1 MSEVLYS
8 ARCPACAAQGRDN
21 SGDNLKVYDDGHG
34 YCFACGNHIRS
45 VGEFA
50 EAISAGY
57 ARDLGLR
64 RDTCGVEGECGSD
77 ISIHRGSSMAFQAR
91 NSGAEDLGLAVAG
104 GTGGSLSLTGTY
116 AALSSRGI
124 TEETCR
130 FWDYQIGT
138 HKGQRVQVAT
148 YKDDSGRTLAHKI
161 RTKDKDFLWDGSAKE
176 CGLYGKW
183 LWRTAGK
190 MVVVTEGELDALS
203 VSQAQGNKWPVVS
216 LRNGA
221 AGAVKCIQKDL
232 EWLEGF
238 ETVVLW
244 FDNDEPGLK
253 AAEKCAAILSPGKC
267 KIARAPQGYKDAND
281 LLKANLQAKIVDVIW
296 SAKEYRP
303 DGIVCPTDLL
313 SEALKPVAM
322 GLPYPW
328 PALTQITYGIRTKE
342 IIGIGAGTGVG
353 KTDFVQEIILHLIH
367 KCDTAVGLFFL
378 EESPVL
384 TLKKLAGKLAGKR
397 FHIPNPLAPLEPL
410 WTAQDLSEAVG
421 ALGNNIRLYDHF
433 GVIDWEIIKT
443 KIRYLAKAEGIKVFV
458 LDNLTALVADAP
470 DERKALEQI
479 LAEMSGLSHE
489 LDATIFF
496 VSHLATPESG
506 SHEEGGRVQI
516 RHFKGA
522 RAIGFWSHF
531 MIGLE
536 RDQQAVE
543 MDERNTTTV
552 RVLKDRYTGNGVGF
566 TFKLKYDKEVGRMV
580 EGPDSF
586 DECPF

>member
-1 MSEVLYS
+1 MSDVLYS
-8 ARCPACAAQGRDN
+8 ARCPACAAEGRDN

-34 YCFACGNHIRS
+34 FCYACSHRIRD
-45 VGEFA
+45 VDEFA
-50 EAISAGY
+50 ASISDGY
-57 ARDLGLR
+57 AGELGLR
-64 RDTCGVEGECGSD
+64 RDTSGVEGQ
-77 ISIHRGSSMAFQAR
+77 HRGSSGFHRGHGMALQAR
-91 NSGAEDLGLAVAG
+91 DSGANVSGDAVDS
-104 GTGGSLSLTGTY
+104 GSSGPLKMDGTY
-116 AALSSRGI
+116 SALTSRGI

-138 HKGQRVQVAT
+138 YKGQRVQVAA
-148 YKDDSGRTLAHKI
+148 YKDDSGRTLAHKV
-161 RTKDKDFLWDGSAKE
+161 RTKEKDFLWDGATKE

-183 LWRTAGK
+183 LWRAAGK

-281 LLKANLQAKIVDVIW
+281 LLKANLQSKIIDVIW

-303 DGIVCPTDLL
+303 DGIVCPADLL

-328 PALTQITYGIRTKE
+328 PALTQITYGIRRKE
-342 IIGIGAGTGVG
+342 LIGIGAGTGVG

-458 LDNLTALVADAP
+458 IDNLTALVADAA

-506 SHEEGGRVQI
+506 SHEEGSRVQI
-516 RHFKGA
+516 RHFKGS

-536 RDQQAVE
+536 RDQQADE
-543 MDERNTTTV
+543 EAERNTTTV

-566 TFKLKYDKEVGRMV
+566 TFKLKYDKDLGRMV